1 MASGATGCWVASLSL
16 VALLPQGEAAK
27 EPTALMATVYAGAMI
42 TGFLPAGC
50 LAVVL
55 SRRSRPRR
63 GGRIDLRTF
72 RSADA

>member
-1 MASGATGCWVASLSL
+1 
-16 VALLPQGEAAK
+16 
-27 EPTALMATVYAGAMI
+27 MATVYAGAMI